1 MISVN
6 RGRQLVLRIR
16 LKTITSSPLGRTTI
30 WLPMVWALFPGS
42 RIGLTTSYDAPLS
55 SERANQASDRN
66 AAARWPALAL
76 ARSFGAT
83 IRCQVT

>member
-1 MISVN
+1 
-6 RGRQLVLRIR
+6 
-16 LKTITSSPLGRTTI
+16 
-30 WLPMVWALFPGS
+30 
-42 RIGLTTSYDAPLS
+42 LS